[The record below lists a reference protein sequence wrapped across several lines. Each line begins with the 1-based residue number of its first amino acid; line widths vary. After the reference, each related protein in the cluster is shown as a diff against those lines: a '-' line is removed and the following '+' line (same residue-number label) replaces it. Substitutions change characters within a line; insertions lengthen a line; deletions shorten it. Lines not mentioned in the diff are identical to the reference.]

1 MAKDVDPQI
10 LYSAVR
16 VTPCFVDHHAA
27 TREPTGTGFFV
38 DDTAMGGRK
47 YLVTNRHV
55 LDSNFKMYRGWTLET
70 VRIDG
75 HYQSDRCGGV
85 LNATPQGV
93 RVERPTPVFSHDPSI
108 DLALLPVDS
117 DSEITVLEGMGGFNS
132 SPSSLIA
139 TSRHFSSGRVTV
151 GRQVLMPGYPG
162 IGGEAAARPILVAG
176 VIASDPRYAAAIGSR
191 TFPNEVLCH
200 AFSWEGMSGSPVLC
214 QIPKESL
221 TWEDVETLGGQE
233 VVLAGVNAGHITTSG
248 GTAGVLSRIV
258 RADALTSLI
267 EENRESRNSER
278 AANTEPAA

>member
-16 VTPCFVDHHAA
+16 VTPCFVDRHAVA
-27 TREPTGTGFFV
+27 REPTGTGFFV
-38 DDTAMGGRK
+38 DDTATGGRR

-55 LDSNFKMYRGWTLET
+55 LDPDFKEYRGWALES
-70 VRIDG
+70 VRVDG
-75 HYQSDRCGGV
+75 HYQSDRYGGV
-85 LNATPQGV
+85 LNATPQAV
-93 RVERPTPVFSHDPSI
+93 RVGTPAPVFPQDPSI
-108 DLALLPVDS
+108 DLALLPLDEH
-117 DSEITVLEGMGGFNS
+117 SEITVLEGVGGFNS

-139 TSRHFSSGRVTV
+139 TSEHFSSGRVTV

-176 VIASDPRYAAAIGSR
+176 VVASDPRYAAAIGSR

-214 QIPKESL
+214 RIPKESL
-221 TWEDVETLGGQE
+221 TWEDVQNLGGQE
-233 VVLAGVNAGHITTSG
+233 VVLAGINAGHITTSG

-258 RADALTSLI
+258 RADALASLL
-267 EENRESRNSER
+267 EQHRESGTSDRAIGSEP
-278 AANTEPAA
+278 TP